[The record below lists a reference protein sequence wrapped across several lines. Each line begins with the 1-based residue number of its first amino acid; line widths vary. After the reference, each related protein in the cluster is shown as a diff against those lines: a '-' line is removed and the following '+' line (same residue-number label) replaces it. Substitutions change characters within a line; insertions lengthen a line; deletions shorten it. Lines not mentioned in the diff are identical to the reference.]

1 MPSTR
6 KSNPFLNLPVL
17 TEIVSELPTL
27 TEVYAAETT
36 HSAAQMQLPL
46 PATHAEE
53 QLMAELNARIDALL
67 LDIKIDLQNQ
77 LPHLIRAALHEQTQ
91 K

>member
-1 MPSTR
+1 MPST
-6 KSNPFLNLPVL
+6 KNPNFFSTLPVL

-27 TEVYAAETT
+27 TEVYAAEPT